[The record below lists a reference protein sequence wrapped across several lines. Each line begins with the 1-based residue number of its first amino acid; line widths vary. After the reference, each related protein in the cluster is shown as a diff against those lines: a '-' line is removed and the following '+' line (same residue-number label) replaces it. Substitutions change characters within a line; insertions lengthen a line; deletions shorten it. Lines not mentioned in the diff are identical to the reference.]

1 MCTCDCAQIGVLG
14 LFALLLHIRA
24 LLNIVVLY
32 PSKEKYTNDH
42 WW

>member
-1 MCTCDCAQIGVLG
+1 MCTCGCAQIGVLG
-14 LFALLLHIRA
+14 LLSLLLHVRA

-32 PSKEKYTNDH
+32 PKKKYTEDH